1 MFACRLIPRSL
12 MSRRNVLLLP
22 VVLAAITVPVA
33 PAFAGE
39 DDGEDPSNTPTAP
52 ADPNAPVTPAAAS
65 LRSSQGCMSGSHAKA
80 VVTGEPIESVAF
92 FLDGKRVKTVT
103 RPDSASRFTY
113 SMRCAHLRV
122 GAHRGR
128 AVVTFQSG
136 ATPASKTLRFQ
147 ITRRAAQ
154 RSPRFTG

>member
-1 MFACRLIPRSL
+1 

-80 VVTGEPIESVAF
+80 VVTGEPIESVLGPDLTF
-92 FLDGKRVKTVT
+92 TPIKKRLKDKPGWYSVNPPKTGTTMRVEGFQGNGTVKV
-103 RPDSASRFTY
+103 
-113 SMRCAHLRV
+113 RV
-122 GAHRGR
+122 NW
-128 AVVTFQSG
+128 
-136 ATPASKTLRFQ
+136 
-147 ITRRAAQ
+147 
-154 RSPRFTG
+154 